1 MMDYN
6 VITSGLKWASPLEH
20 SSNSCMLI
28 RAFAVRT
35 DRTGVYTGTLGLR
48 YTHIFDTIRF
58 WSWNSRKIATHHYDL
73 ISPNHGCN
81 DQP

>member
-6 VITSGLKWASPLEH
+6 VITSGLKWASPLGN
-20 SSNSCMLI
+20 SSYSCMLI

-35 DRTGVYTGTLGLR
+35 DRTGVYTGTLVCVILN
-48 YTHIFDTIRF
+48 IFDTIRF
-58 WSWNSRKIATHHYDL
+58 WSWNSRKIATHHYAL